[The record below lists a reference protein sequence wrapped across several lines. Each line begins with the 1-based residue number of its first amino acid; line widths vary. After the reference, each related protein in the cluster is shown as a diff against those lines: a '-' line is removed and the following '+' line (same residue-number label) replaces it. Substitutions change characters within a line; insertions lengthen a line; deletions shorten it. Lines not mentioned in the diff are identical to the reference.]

1 MKPLFGLLLLIGCST
16 WATAAV
22 AQTPATAAYKQAMS
36 KMMMAMN
43 QPLTGN
49 PDIDFVQGMLPH
61 HEGAVDMAEVELSY
75 GRDPVMRQLARQI
88 IASQTREQGLMR
100 QWLSRHSA
108 R

>member
-1 MKPLFGLLLLIGCST
+1 MKLTFRLLLLLGCGA
-16 WATAAV
+16 WAVAAA
-22 AQTPATAAYKQAMS
+22 AQTPATAAYKQAMD

-49 PDIDFVQGMLPH
+49 PDIDFAQGMLPH
-61 HEGAVDMAEVELSY
+61 HQAAVDMAEVELSY
-75 GRDPVMRQLARQI
+75 GHDPVMRQLARQI

-100 QWLSRHSA
+100 QWLSRHAA